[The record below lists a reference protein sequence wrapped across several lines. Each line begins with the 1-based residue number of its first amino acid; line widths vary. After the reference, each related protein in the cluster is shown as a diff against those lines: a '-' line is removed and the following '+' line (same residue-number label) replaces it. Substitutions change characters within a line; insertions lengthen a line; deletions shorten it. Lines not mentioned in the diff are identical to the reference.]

1 VGRRSILASGSTRKE
16 ERITMIRTMVVDDSP
31 YMRTL
36 ISDMLS
42 ADPDIAVVD
51 TAKDGREAVE
61 KASRV
66 RPDVITMDLEM
77 PVWDG
82 LTTIKQLMIQYPVP
96 VVVLTAHS
104 RENADIVLECLDV
117 GAVGFVL
124 KPSGELSM
132 DKNTIKARLIEAVKS
147 ASTTDPGRI
156 GLLAKRKQEKV
167 NQRPVASNKIIVIG
181 ASTGGPQT
189 IELIIAS
196 LPRSMSDPV
205 IVVQHMPNRSF
216 SESFTQRLAKICA
229 VHVKIAEDNETIE
242 PGRIYV
248 APGGF
253 ELIITC
259 DHDGKPEIFLKESAL
274 KSSGPS
280 VDLTMMSAA
289 AIYGDNT
296 MGIILSG
303 MGSDGLKG
311 MKAIK
316 DSGGRTI
323 AQNETALLFGMPK
336 EVIDAG
342 HAEKVLP
349 VSRIIEEMIKRE
361 HKDCLVFCS

>member
-1 VGRRSILASGSTRKE
+1 
-16 ERITMIRTMVVDDSP
+16 MVVDDSAFN
-31 YMRTL
+31 RTL
-36 ISDMLS
+36 ISDLLCT
-42 ADPDIAVVD
+42 DPEIEVVD

-61 KASRV
+61 KAARI

-82 LTTIKQLMIQYPVP
+82 LTTLKHLMVQYPVP
-96 VVVLTAHS
+96 VVVLSAHS
-104 RENADIVLECLDV
+104 RENADLALECLAV
-117 GAVGFVL
+117 GAIGFVL

-132 DKNTIKARLIEAVKS
+132 DKNTIKARLIEEVKA

-156 GLLAKRKQEKV
+156 GLLAKKKLEKV
-167 NQRPVASNKIIVIG
+167 KQRPVAANRIIVIG

-196 LPRSMSDPV
+196 LPRRLSDPV

-216 SESFTQRLAKICA
+216 SESFAQRLAKICA
-229 VHVKIAEDNETIE
+229 VHVKIVEDNETIE

-253 ELIITC
+253 ESVVTRENN
-259 DHDGKPEIFLKESAL
+259 GKPEIFLKKSAS
-274 KSSGPS
+274 KNSGPS

-289 AIYGDNT
+289 AIYGDTT

-316 DSGGRTI
+316 DSGGTTI
-323 AQNETALLFGMPK
+323 AQNETALLFGTSR

-342 HAEKVLP
+342 YADKVLP
-349 VSRIIEEMIKRE
+349 VGRIVDEMIRKE
-361 HKDCLVFCS
+361 SKDCLVFCS

>member
-1 VGRRSILASGSTRKE
+1 
-16 ERITMIRTMVVDDSP
+16 MVVDDSVFN
-31 YMRTL
+31 RTM

-42 ADPDIAVVD
+42 ADPEIAVVD
-51 TAKDGREAVE
+51 TAKDGREALE
-61 KASRV
+61 KASMV
-66 RPDVITMDLEM
+66 RPDVIAMDLEM

-82 LTTIKQLMIQYPVP
+82 LTTIKHLMVRYPVP
-96 VVVLTAHS
+96 VVVLSAHS
-104 RENADIVLECLDV
+104 RQNADLALECLDA

-124 KPSGELSM
+124 KPSGELSL
-132 DKNTIKARLIEAVKS
+132 DKNTIKARLIEEVKA

-156 GLLAKRKQEKV
+156 RLLARKKREKV
-167 NQRPVASNKIIVIG
+167 KRRSIAAHKIIVIG

-196 LPRSMSDPV
+196 LPGSLSVPV

-216 SESFTQRLAKICA
+216 SESFAQRLSKIGA
-229 VHVKIAEDNETIE
+229 VRVKVAEDHETIE

-253 ELIITC
+253 ELSVTC
-259 DHDGKPEIFLKESAL
+259 EHNGEPEIFLKESTS
-274 KSSGPS
+274 KKFGPS

-296 MGIILSG
+296 TGIILSG

-316 DSGGRTI
+316 DSGGTTI

-342 HAEKVLP
+342 HADKVLP
-349 VSRIIEEMIKRE
+349 VGRIIDEMTKKE
-361 HKDCLVFCS
+361 SKDCLVFCS